1 MKFIRTVLVVSA
13 VLTLSAC
20 TTTPKVQNM
29 NNKAN
34 ALYQSLQ
41 KKTGN
46 IYRVKHTTHYN
57 KTTKAGTSA
66 AVMRGNHVP
75 QAQPLQKVVHRSPPK
90 LVQKS
95 AVLGGDTMSYASQQ
109 PKTALPIQKRLS
121 QKEQQFINHYYGL

>member
-29 NNKAN
+29 NKQAN
-34 ALYQSLQ
+34 SLYQSLQ
-41 KKTGN
+41 KKTVN
-46 IYRVKHTTHYN
+46 IYRIKHATYYN
-57 KTTKAGTSA
+57 KPTKVGTSA
-66 AVMRGNHVP
+66 AVMRGGYVP
-75 QAQPLQKVVHRSPPK
+75 QAQPLQKVAHRSQPE
-90 LVQKS
+90 LVQKPKL
-95 AVLGGDTMSYASQQ
+95 LGGDTMSYASQQ